1 MDTEQITILKV
12 GTDEAV
18 SSIQDLKDNITSL
31 RKELST
37 LDIGS
42 EEYAQTLAGLRENQA
57 ALRDAMRVSADE
69 GKSAAEVMRGV
80 SESAKGLGDS
90 YNALVNRMATLRDQ
104 FRSTT
109 DESKRASLGKE
120 INSIN
125 SQLKAMDA
133 QMGNYQRNV
142 GNYQSGLVGL
152 TGALSAMGGSAAGA
166 VAPLR
171 NVNNGLTLISKTPVI
186 AVLAAIVGVLSAVV
200 NGLKSSEANI
210 TAMKESMSAFQSVGI
225 LFKNLMQS
233 VGTAVVWV
241 AEQVNR
247 FVTKIFPKLAKAAEQ
262 QQQLNQRENALLQ
275 ERRKTLMQNADDE
288 LEISRLRAEAA
299 KTDQHTAEARVRML
313 EDAAAREKRI
323 SERNFEIAK
332 EEYEIAKARAA
343 QAGNSI
349 EENDKLAASYVKM
362 VNAQKDY
369 FDSTRR
375 INTQLAAARKQA
387 LGEQAEDV
395 AGLIE
400 LQDEWFSKTDA
411 QIQAAIDAKK
421 AEAAIMKELDA
432 IIMEDTLETQA
443 QVDVVTGGIID
454 SILEAQ
460 RRSEEMA
467 KARRELV
474 KTAVAG
480 TADLLG
486 SLADITE
493 ANAEGDERAE
503 RQAKNLRIA
512 GAVIDTISGAV
523 GAFMQAAKS
532 YPAPLGAAIGA
543 AQAVAIS
550 AAGYAQI
557 AKLRATAV
565 SRDSAPSSAGATF
578 QAPAVQTALPQTTVL
593 RGARDEAALNR
604 IAAPQPV
611 YILDSEIQAK
621 GLANKVR
628 VAEATF

>member
-299 KTDQHTAEARVRML
+299 KTDQYTAEARVRML

-349 EENDKLAASYVKM
+349 EENDKLAAAYVKM

-543 AQAVAIS
+543 AQAAAIS
-550 AAGYAQI
+550 VAGYAQI

-593 RGARDEAALNR
+593 RGASDEAALNR

-621 GLANKVR
+621 GLANKLR